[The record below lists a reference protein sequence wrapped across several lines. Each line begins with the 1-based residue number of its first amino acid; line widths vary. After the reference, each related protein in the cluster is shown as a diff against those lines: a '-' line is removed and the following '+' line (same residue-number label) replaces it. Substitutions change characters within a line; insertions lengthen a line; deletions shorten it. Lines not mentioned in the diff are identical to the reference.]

1 MKRIG
6 LIGGTTPP
14 ESTEYYYRKYIEIS
28 RELFE
33 PYFFPELV
41 VFSMNFKTFKDNPRG
56 WEGRKEMLIEAA
68 KALERAGAEVI
79 GIAANTP
86 HLVFPDVQEAV
97 NAEMVSII
105 GAVAEEAR
113 RRGLKKLLLLG
124 TKTTMEMPFYR
135 EALEKK
141 GFHVVVPDE
150 EERERVNSIIFNEL
164 ALGKLE
170 SKPYL
175 VGLIEKYAREGVE
188 GVILGCTELPLA
200 IKPGDV
206 SIEVLD
212 SAEIHMR
219 ALIEKAM
226 E

>member
-6 LIGGTTPP
+6 LIGGTTP

-28 RELFE
+28 RKLFE

-41 VFSMNFKTFKDNPRG
+41 VFSMNFKAFRENPRG

-68 KALERAGAEVI
+68 KALESAGAGVI

-86 HLVFPDVQEAV
+86 HIVFPDVQEAV

-105 GAVAEEAR
+105 EAVANEAE

-135 EALEKK
+135 ETLEKK
-141 GFHVVVPDE
+141 GFQVVVPNE
-150 EERERVNSIIFNEL
+150 EEREKVNSIIFNEL

-175 VGLIEKYAREGVE
+175 VELIEKYAQEGVE

>member
-6 LIGGTTPP
+6 LIGGTTP

-41 VFSMNFKTFKDNPRG
+41 VFSMNFKAFRENPRG

-68 KALERAGAEVI
+68 KALERAGAGVI

-86 HLVFPDVQEAV
+86 HIVFPDVQEAV

-105 GAVAEEAR
+105 EAVANEAE

-141 GFHVVVPDE
+141 GFQVVVPNE
-150 EERERVNSIIFNEL
+150 EEREKVNSIIFNEL

-175 VGLIEKYAREGVE
+175 VELIEKYAQEGVE

-219 ALIEKAM
+219 ALIERAM